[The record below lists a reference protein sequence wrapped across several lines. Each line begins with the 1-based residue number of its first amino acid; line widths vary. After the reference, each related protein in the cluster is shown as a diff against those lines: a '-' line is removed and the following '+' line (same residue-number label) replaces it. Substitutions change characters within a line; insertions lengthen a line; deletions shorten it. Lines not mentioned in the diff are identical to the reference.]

1 VQGDLLSS
9 TNCERPTKQRSGIW
23 TVPKSSKFFP
33 KRIPC
38 MQSLLNTAHPKKTAK
53 YVYPQHLTGA
63 SEETEA
69 FPKTLQES
77 FITGKKIATI

>member
-1 VQGDLLSS
+1 
-9 TNCERPTKQRSGIW
+9 
-23 TVPKSSKFFP
+23 
-33 KRIPC
+33 